1 MAIVVQGKTVFGPR
15 PESIINPA
23 VQDGLVLNLDASN
36 PSSYPG
42 SGTTWF
48 DLTSN
53 NNNGTLTNGPT
64 FDSANGGSI
73 TFDGIDDYV
82 DCNGLVSTVSNN
94 NEGTIATW
102 VKPENIS
109 GTYNRAFIIFSA
121 TTLTR
126 QYLSLAMNDTYNLYS
141 NLRSTTTAASGFF
154 VYTDSNPFVY
164 NQWIY
169 VAVVQ
174 DGVSPQLYVN
184 GVAAAQTF
192 LYPQNDQKWIDDLGS
207 FDNVN
212 IGRVL
217 TSDLNQNYFDGNMSS
232 ITYYNRALSSSE
244 VLQNYN
250 AAKGKFGI

>member
-1 MAIVVQGKTVFGPR
+1 MSVKGDIDK
-15 PESIINPA
+15 IITN
-23 VQDGLVLNLDASN
+23 GLVYYIDNPNSNCYTPNDTITNNLAGGDTSLLEN
-36 PSSYPG
+36 GVGFTSS
-42 SGTTWF
+42 F
-48 DLTSN
+48 Q
-53 NNNGTLTNGPT
+53 
-64 FDSANGGSI
+64 GGWV
-73 TFDGIDDYV
+73 FDGVDDYV
-82 DCNGLVSTVSNN
+82 DCNGLVSTVSND

-109 GTYNRAFIIFSA
+109 GIYNRAFIVFSA

-141 NLRSTTTAASGFF
+141 NLRSTTNTSSGFF
-154 VYTDSNPFVY
+154 VYTDSNPFVD

-169 VAVVQ
+169 VAIVQ

-217 TSDLNQNYFDGNMSS
+217 TSDLNQNYFDGDMSS
-232 ITYYNRALSSSE
+232 LTYYNRALSSGE
-244 VLQNYN
+244 ILTNYN
-250 AAKGKFGI
+250 TLKGRFGL

>member
-1 MAIVVQGKTVFGPR
+1 MSVKGGLDK
-15 PESIINPA
+15 IITN
-23 VQDGLVLNLDASN
+23 GLVYHIDNPNSNCYTPNDTITNNLAGGDTSLLEN
-36 PSSYPG
+36 GVGFTSS
-42 SGTTWF
+42 F
-48 DLTSN
+48 Q
-53 NNNGTLTNGPT
+53 
-64 FDSANGGSI
+64 GGWV
-73 TFDGIDDYV
+73 FDGVDDYV
-82 DCNGLVSTVSNN
+82 DCNGLVSTVSND

-109 GTYNRAFIIFSA
+109 GIYNRAFIVFSA

-141 NLRSTTTAASGFF
+141 NLRSTTNATSGYF
-154 VYTDSNPFVY
+154 VYTDSNPFVD

-169 VAVVQ
+169 VAIVQ

-217 TSDLNQNYFDGNMSS
+217 TSDLNQNYFDGDMSS
-232 ITYYNRALSSSE
+232 LTYYNRALSSGE
-244 VLQNYN
+244 ILTNYN
-250 AAKGKFGI
+250 ALKGRFGL